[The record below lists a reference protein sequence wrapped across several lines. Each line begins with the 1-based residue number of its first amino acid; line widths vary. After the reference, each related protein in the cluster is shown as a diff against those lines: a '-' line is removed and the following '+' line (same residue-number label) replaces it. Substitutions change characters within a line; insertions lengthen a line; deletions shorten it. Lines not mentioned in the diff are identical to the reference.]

1 MFTFATDYYL
11 LVLVAG
17 IGTIQFAASL
27 SDLKGLLFFQRPL
40 LSRGLG
46 LALIVLAF
54 VWFFSVSERNISDH
68 DGALDANTQA
78 LFFFLAVLSS
88 GTFTFVVSSI
98 VNRGMTG
105 SRCLSHSDTESG
117 PESGMDSLRHLSFY
131 YALVASIDYWWN
143 NWRTQIRRYLFG

>member
-1 MFTFATDYYL
+1 MRLAFRRLPDDMFTFATDYYL

-88 GTFTFVVSSI
+88 GAFTFV
-98 VNRGMTG
+98 
-105 SRCLSHSDTESG
+105 
-117 PESGMDSLRHLSFY
+117 
-131 YALVASIDYWWN
+131 
-143 NWRTQIRRYLFG
+143 